1 MAFPQS
7 FTGTS
12 IDLRV
17 VKNSDTFGLF
27 VLDKT
32 GGDFAKNY
40 LDTFSPQTVLGLKRY
55 WSFREL
61 EPLEVLKNK
70 ILGIDSRLA
79 EASPEVYRAEHG
91 DSIEDRS
98 YRATDPAPNGVGLCP
113 VECQTNRFRKI
124 GTVLETFPAS
134 DRCPSTVVKVKS
146 ERAFLVKGPRTQKL
160 IASRRFEGQFCRPA
174 ADTLIFAFSSYDKVL
189 ACLSADA

>member
-1 MAFPQS
+1 MTFPQS

-55 WSFREL
+55 WSFREF
-61 EPLEVLKNK
+61 EPLEILKNK

-79 EASPEVYRAEHG
+79 EASPEVYRVGVE
-91 DSIEDRS
+91 S
-98 YRATDPAPNGVGLCP
+98 PNGVGLCP
-113 VECQTNRFRKI
+113 IECQTNRLRKI

-134 DRCPSTVVKVKS
+134 DRCPQTVVKVKS
-146 ERAFLVKGPRTQKL
+146 ERAFLVEGPRTQKL

-174 ADTLIFAFSSYDKVL
+174 ADTLIFSFSSYDKVL
-189 ACLSADA
+189 ACLSTDA

>member
-1 MAFPQS
+1 MTFPQS

-32 GGDFAKNY
+32 GGEFAKNY

-55 WSFREL
+55 WSFREF
-61 EPLEVLKNK
+61 EPLEILKNK

-79 EASPEVYRAEHG
+79 EASPEIYS
-91 DSIEDRS
+91 DLS
-98 YRATDPAPNGVGLCP
+98 P
-113 VECQTNRFRKI
+113 VECQTDRFRKI

-134 DRCPSTVVKVKS
+134 DRCPPTVVKVKS
-146 ERAFLVKGPRTQKL
+146 ERAFLVEGPRTQKL

-174 ADTLIFAFSSYDKVL
+174 ADTLIFSFSSYDKVL